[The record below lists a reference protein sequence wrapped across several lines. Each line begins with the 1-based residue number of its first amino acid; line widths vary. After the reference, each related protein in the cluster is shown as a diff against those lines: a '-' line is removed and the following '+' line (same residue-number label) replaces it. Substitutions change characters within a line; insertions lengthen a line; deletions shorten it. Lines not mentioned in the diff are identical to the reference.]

1 MKRLFLGLVLGVC
14 VLLGFPHPAKAW
26 NSTGHMVTG
35 AIAYSELKQK
45 DPQAETTVIAILKE
59 NPELESLWQSQLAR
73 VDETQQEQLLFMLA
87 ARWSDDIRRNN
98 RYDRPKW
105 HYINLPYK
113 PDSESDSI
121 TVREPDPENILTA
134 FSENLN
140 VLQSNAPGSEK
151 AIALCW
157 VFHLVG
163 DVHQPLHT
171 TALFTREFPDGDRG
185 GTRFYIR
192 GKEDRSTISLH
203 KFWDD
208 LIGSS
213 RRFQFVRNRATELR
227 LDRDYSR
234 NALPEFSETKFDN
247 WAEKESF
254 ELAKIV
260 AYRNGTLEGS
270 TDKDN
275 GEVLPSDY
283 PSTAQTVAQKRI
295 VLAGYRLADLLEQL
309 Y

>member
-1 MKRLFLGLVLGVC
+1 
-14 VLLGFPHPAKAW
+14 
-26 NSTGHMVTG
+26 MVTG
-35 AIAYSELKQK
+35 AIAYSELKQN
-45 DPQAETTVIAILKE
+45 DPIAEATVIAILKD
-59 NPELESLWQSQLAR
+59 NPEFERLWQSQLAQ
-73 VDETQQEQLLFMLA
+73 VDETEQEQLLFMLA

-105 HYINLPYK
+105 HYINFPYS
-113 PDSESDSI
+113 PDGEPAPI

-134 FSENLN
+134 FQENLN
-140 VLQSNAPGSEK
+140 ILQSNADESEK

-157 VFHLVG
+157 IFHLIG

-171 TALFTREFPDGDRG
+171 TSLFTGQFPDGDRG

-192 GKEDRSTISLH
+192 VRDDRATISLH

-227 LDRDYSR
+227 LNQDYSR
-234 NALPEFSETKFDN
+234 DALPELSETEFDD
-247 WAEKESF
+247 WAKPESF
-254 ELAKIV
+254 ELAKMV

-270 TDKDN
+270 TDEDN

-283 PSTAQTVAQKRI
+283 PSAAQTVAQKRI
-295 VLAGYRLADLLEQL
+295 VEAGYRLADLLEQI